1 MNALRLLRPIDSAP
15 VARQRLQTLL
25 EYERRS
31 ISQAD
36 LVASLREDILT
47 LVGMYAAVKPC
58 KVRIKMDRDAM
69 GSRLAVDI
77 EIPNRPRAAAV
88 APA

>member
-1 MNALRLLRPIDSAP
+1 MKALRCLRPIDSAP

-25 EYERRS
+25 AYERRS
-31 ISQAD
+31 ISQTD

-47 LVGMYAAVKPC
+47 VVGLYAAVKPC
-58 KVRIKMDRDAM
+58 KVHIKMDRDAM

-77 EIPNRPRAAAV
+77 EISNRPRAAAV